1 MYANPSWQTYFDGK
15 ILAMPLATNKAERI
29 DQYRRIAS
37 YGLCDWCF
45 DEIADDFLHEDEDGK
60 TIKLHLPD
68 RLNAFQQ
75 DILQNEF
82 ERYME
87 NFKLKENGYNII
99 KRFLTEGELAWENV
113 ISQKHPEMGIIG
125 VRFLPAEFYE
135 TLVDI
140 RTAQPIGIVFDTEHY
155 AQTLRTQYQ
164 NMFQSAAQVFNA
176 IFPTTYQYSAPN
188 KQTSVPMLYNQITY
202 INSGEYSHDFM
213 ISYPL
218 IEKAKQDYYK
228 LALLEDS
235 AVILRVTHAPE
246 RLLFNVSTGK
256 MTQNY
261 ADEYVRC
268 FANQLKSKKVASPDG
283 KDVSGVYSPI
293 TQLESYVFGK
303 SDGNDGTSVESVG
316 SSASYD

>member
-1 MYANPSWQTYFDGK
+1 MYANPSWQTYFDGE

-60 TIKLHLPD
+60 TIKLHVPD

-82 ERYME
+82 DRYME

-218 IEKAKQDYYK
+218 IEKAK
-228 LALLEDS
+228 
-235 AVILRVTHAPE
+235 
-246 RLLFNVSTGK
+246 
-256 MTQNY
+256 
-261 ADEYVRC
+261 
-268 FANQLKSKKVASPDG
+268 
-283 KDVSGVYSPI
+283 
-293 TQLESYVFGK
+293 
-303 SDGNDGTSVESVG
+303 
-316 SSASYD
+316 